1 MAQGLDTE
9 DAAIGRFD
17 KSFLIHMIKDF
28 FVILVIV
35 TIVEFA
41 IKVGLVYYDFRA
53 QGEDRAAQAAEDIA
67 ENVRTIML
75 NEGGPVAARTLYPI
89 LGENWNQIGYSIAVE
104 PSEVTRASI
113 TDLFGFVPEGI
124 PADNWPSGAYRA
136 GVVEIKAQEFCLSC
150 HSLADVGDVLGRVEV
165 RTYLST
171 DLLLW
176 WKDIQ
181 LTAGLA
187 VGKIILHSIL
197 LYGLLRSRLEPLIG
211 LRAVVSRLARAYGTI
226 DHRAEIR
233 SSDEFGALARDLNLF
248 LDRIARLVTELDQI
262 LGRVVQV
269 NDDVLEIQS
278 KLRGQVDRVI
288 SQTRTLERTALQ
300 KARRAPRLS
309 QEWFAA
315 MRGQVALLEEGV
327 QLGNHGPHLSEVL
340 ENLREVI
347 TLAEGQARASEDL
360 FSELGQLGEDTEAF
374 QSAMAEMVRLEERMK
389 IIIESGTTLV
399 ARLQPG
405 ATLPQA

>member
-187 VGKIILHSIL
+187 VGKIILHSIQ
-197 LYGLLRSRLEPLIG
+197 GRR
-211 LRAVVSRLARAYGTI
+211 VCARGH
-226 DHRAEIR
+226 D
-233 SSDEFGALARDLNLF
+233 
-248 LDRIARLVTELDQI
+248 DQMN
-262 LGRVVQV
+262 RVPVQ
-269 NDDVLEIQS
+269 
-278 KLRGQVDRVI
+278 
-288 SQTRTLERTALQ
+288 
-300 KARRAPRLS
+300 
-309 QEWFAA
+309 
-315 MRGQVALLEEGV
+315 
-327 QLGNHGPHLSEVL
+327 
-340 ENLREVI
+340 
-347 TLAEGQARASEDL
+347 
-360 FSELGQLGEDTEAF
+360 
-374 QSAMAEMVRLEERMK
+374 
-389 IIIESGTTLV
+389 
-399 ARLQPG
+399 
-405 ATLPQA
+405 